1 MREDAD
7 NLKAKKAQNEVK
19 NIDDIP
25 IKPPKK
31 NPKFDDNEFINE
43 DRCVKAIAEK

>member
-1 MREDAD
+1 MNIDDIPIKPSLKNPYEEFMREDAD
-7 NLKAKKAQNEVK
+7 NLKAKKAQNEIK

-31 NPKFDDNEFINE
+31 NP
-43 DRCVKAIAEK
+43 